1 MLRSR
6 SRTSNRQA
14 GFVLVYMAAGLTT
27 LLLFSGLAVDSGRAY
42 LVKSQ
47 LTKAVDGAALA
58 AARNLNSGNPKG
70 EAARV
75 FKANFPSGYLGTSA
89 SDPTT
94 ASDFFSSSVNAQT
107 GVNTVKVRAS
117 ATLPTT
123 FMNLGGTASM
133 VIGSEGEATRRMV
146 DLSLVLDVSSSIGG
160 KWGAV
165 RDAART
171 FVSSFDAVNDRIAL
185 VTYGNGALVR
195 EQMRSTR
202 GFDKAG
208 LVADIPN
215 SLPGGST
222 AMVEGLYRGWDELR
236 TVPGGQ
242 QSGIRVIVLFTD
254 GASNSVPGAFDA
266 SGMSKGLRTFDFPKN
281 MPDPDN
287 QTHNNPSIQGLYDT
301 ETGSANPA
309 YSLTVANWNDVTT
322 LTQIKL
328 LPLTSWHTHHRSSG
342 IPTTFPLQTSSLN
355 VNGVRQDLKRGLRQK
370 DASTGKYPAQVFNIN
385 NAARNLLEI
394 IANEARDD
402 EGDYKIR
409 IYTIG
414 MGELVRYNLGT
425 MPEKP
430 EDILKRIANDVS
442 SPDFNED
449 QLEGKYYFA
458 QTESD
463 VMPAFQA
470 LQNQII
476 RLSK

>member
-1 MLRSR
+1 MLKPRT
-6 SRTSNRQA
+6 RTSNRQA

-42 LVKSQ
+42 LVKAQ
-47 LTKAVDGAALA
+47 LAKAVDGAALA
-58 AARNLNSGNPKG
+58 AARNLNSGNPKS

-75 FKANFPSGYLGTSA
+75 FKANFPSGYLGTEA
-89 SDPTT
+89 GDPTT
-94 ASDFFSSSVNAQT
+94 AGDFFSSSVNAQT
-107 GVNTVKVRAS
+107 GVNTVHVKATT
-117 ATLPTT
+117 TLPTT
-123 FMNLGGTASM
+123 FMNLAGRANM

-171 FVSSFDAVNDRIAL
+171 FVSSFDALNDRISL

-208 LVADIPN
+208 VVADIPN

-236 TVPGGQ
+236 TVPSGQ

-266 SGMSKGLRTFDFPKN
+266 SGVAKGLRTFDFPKN
-281 MPDPDN
+281 MPDPDS

-328 LPLTSWHTHHRSSG
+328 LPLTSWHAHHRSSG
-342 IPTTFPLQTSSLN
+342 IPTTFPLQSPDLK
-355 VNGVRQDLKRGLRQK
+355 VNGVRQDVIRGLRQK
-370 DASTGKYPAQVFNIN
+370 DATTGKYPAQVFNIN

-394 IANEARDD
+394 IANEARNDG
-402 EGDYKIR
+402 GDYQIR
-409 IYTIG
+409 VYTIG

-430 EDILKRIANDVS
+430 EDILKRIANDPS